1 MLAEGEKNYFGKR
14 GDRNMIFDVHCKIK
28 TSFIKWQ
35 YRAVSGAGA
44 RPKIRKI
51 NGVRAPQF

>member
-1 MLAEGEKNYFGKR
+1 MFTEGEKIISEKG
-14 GDRNMIFDVHCKIK
+14 GGRNMIFDVHCKIK